1 MKKIDLSISQNY
13 YLMLNSKKILDHL
26 KGYSYAKKS
35 FLQISTIISKS
46 TIGFLIQSGMAGAGP
61 GF

>member
-1 MKKIDLSISQNY
+1 MQ
-13 YLMLNSKKILDHL
+13 
-26 KGYSYAKKS
+26 KKS

-61 GF
+61 GFWSKGGWYQFYTHNDTIITKYFNFTQFF